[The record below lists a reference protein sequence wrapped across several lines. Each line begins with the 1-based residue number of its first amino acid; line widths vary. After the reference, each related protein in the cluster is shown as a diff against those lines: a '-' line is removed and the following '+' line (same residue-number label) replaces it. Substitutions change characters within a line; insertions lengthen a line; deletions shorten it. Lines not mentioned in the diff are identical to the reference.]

1 MKKYKNRK
9 DAAKMVVA
17 VLCAACMLTA
27 CGNAEADAM
36 EEIAASATETT
47 TESAEVLPT
56 EKPAAEPTEAPAK
69 TVDEGS
75 ATEPVEPVAVT
86 AEPDTK
92 PSAEP
97 VAASAGAAA
106 EAGYTCTE
114 MTQTMYAK
122 SAVNVRDLPGTDG
135 NKIGSL
141 KASEE
146 ITVTG
151 KCDQTGWYRFDLNG
165 ATAYVSDKYIVSEKP
180 VANTGS
186 TKTANTG
193 NSNTAAN
200 QYASN
205 TVDDTFGITEEQIE
219 NFMKTHGDGSTGNTG
234 NTVVGNTITGKLSAE
249 NDYFDRAAAEQVFAS
264 INAERTAAGI
274 PALIWSEDLYNIA
287 VQRCY
292 ENDIHAGMRAGTSEN
307 LTVGSGCDAAT
318 IHQKVHDSEG
328 HRNNYMNSTW
338 AYGAVAVRV
347 LSNTLCGMQ
356 LEPYHIAYE
365 VFSAGDN
372 TATNSS
378 VTINTPAQE
387 NTEAVAP
394 KTADE
399 NTSASSS
406 NVGWSMTPPT
416 QEDGLKNWQEQN
428 PDAEVSFGN

>member
-9 DAAKMVVA
+9 DAVKMVVA

-36 EEIAASATETT
+36 EEIAASVTETT

-146 ITVTG
+146 IAVTG
-151 KCDQTGWYRFDLNG
+151 KCDQTGWYRFELNG
-165 ATAYVSDKYIVSEKP
+165 TTGYVSDKYIVSEKP
-180 VANTGS
+180 AANTVAAAGNNN
-186 TKTANTG
+186 TAGNTTQQ
-193 NSNTAAN
+193 NTAAPAATPTPA
-200 QYASN
+200 Q
-205 TVDDTFGITEEQIE
+205 TTTTGTTDTSGE
-219 NFMKTHGDGSTGNTG
+219 
-234 NTVVGNTITGKLSAE
+234 
-249 NDYFDRAAAEQVFAS
+249 YFDRAMAEQVFALV
-264 INAERTAAGI
+264 NEERVANGI
-274 PALIWSEDLYNIA
+274 PALIWSEDMYNIA

-292 ENDIHAGMRAGTSEN
+292 ENDVHEGVRAGTTENYSEGQQ
-307 LTVGSGCDAAT
+307 TAEEIYQSW
-318 IHQKVHDSEG
+318 HDSPG
-328 HRNNYMNSTW
+328 HHDTYMRPNYVYS
-338 AYGAVAVRV
+338 AVAVRIV
-347 LSNTLCGMQ
+347 PLMGGALGNI
-356 LEPYHIAYE
+356 HIHYQ
-365 VFSAGDN
+365 VFDLNN
-372 TATNSS
+372 TAANSS
-378 VTINTPAQE
+378 VTINTPVQDDSVA
-387 NTEAVAP
+387 AAP

-399 NTSASSS
+399 NTNASSS

-416 QEDGLKNWQEQN
+416 QEDGLKKWQEQN
-428 PDAEVSFGN
+428 PDVEVSFGN

>member
-9 DAAKMVVA
+9 DAVKTVVA
-17 VLCAACMLTA
+17 ILCAALMLTA

-36 EEIAASATETT
+36 EEIAASVTETT

-86 AEPDTK
+86 AEPNTK

-146 ITVTG
+146 IAVTG
-151 KCDQTGWYRFDLNG
+151 KCDQTGWYRFELNG
-165 ATAYVSDKYIVSEKP
+165 TTGYVSDKYIVSEKP
-180 VANTGS
+180 AANTVAAAGNNN
-186 TKTANTG
+186 TAGNTTQQ
-193 NSNTAAN
+193 NTAAPAATPTPA
-200 QYASN
+200 Q
-205 TVDDTFGITEEQIE
+205 TTTTGTTDTSGE
-219 NFMKTHGDGSTGNTG
+219 
-234 NTVVGNTITGKLSAE
+234 
-249 NDYFDRAAAEQVFAS
+249 YFDRAMAEQVFALV
-264 INAERTAAGI
+264 NEERVANGI
-274 PALIWSEDLYNIA
+274 PALIWSEDMYNIA

-292 ENDIHAGMRAGTSEN
+292 ENDVHEGVRAGTTENYSEGQQ
-307 LTVGSGCDAAT
+307 TAEEIYQSW
-318 IHQKVHDSEG
+318 HDSPG
-328 HRNNYMNSTW
+328 HHDTYMRPNYVYS
-338 AYGAVAVRV
+338 AVAVRIV
-347 LSNTLCGMQ
+347 PLMGGALGNI
-356 LEPYHIAYE
+356 HIHYQ
-365 VFSAGDN
+365 VFDLNN
-372 TATNSS
+372 TAANSS
-378 VTINTPAQE
+378 VTINTPVQDNSVA
-387 NTEAVAP
+387 AAP

-399 NTSASSS
+399 DTSASSS

-416 QEDGLKNWQEQN
+416 QEDGLKKWQEQN
-428 PDAEVSFGN
+428 PDVEVSFGN

>member
-9 DAAKMVVA
+9 DAVKMVVA

-56 EKPAAEPTEAPAK
+56 EKPAAEPTETSAK

-146 ITVTG
+146 IAVTG

-165 ATAYVSDKYIVSEKP
+165 TTAYVSDKYIVSEKP
-180 VANTGS
+180 AQTATANNGGKTTQSTAAATGS
-186 TKTANTG
+186 TTTTGDAETASG
-193 NSNTAAN
+193 
-200 QYASN
+200 
-205 TVDDTFGITEEQIE
+205 E
-219 NFMKTHGDGSTGNTG
+219 
-234 NTVVGNTITGKLSAE
+234 
-249 NDYFDRAAAEQVFAS
+249 YFDRAMAEQVFALV
-264 INAERTAAGI
+264 NEERVANGI
-274 PALIWSEDLYNIA
+274 PALIWSEDVYNIA

-307 LTVGSGCDAAT
+307 QSEGQQTAEEIYQGW
-318 IHQKVHDSEG
+318 HDSPG
-328 HRNNYMNSTW
+328 HHDNYMNPNYTYS
-338 AYGAVAVRV
+338 AVAVRV
-347 LSNTLCGMQ
+347 VPLMGGALGNMHVHYQ
-356 LEPYHIAYE
+356 
-365 VFSAGDN
+365 VFTWDS

-378 VTINTPAQE
+378 VTINTPVQDNSVA
-387 NTEAVAP
+387 AAP
-394 KTADE
+394 KTADG

-406 NVGWSMTPPT
+406 NVGWSLTPPT